1 MYKVLI
7 RPLVIEDASI
17 SWKWRNDPVIWKY
30 TGKKPD
36 IYITEEIEKK
46 WLAEKLAEINSTRFA
61 ITVDDIYVGNIQLT
75 NIRENESAEYHI
87 FIGDKTYWGKGI
99 ASLAT
104 SQILRY
110 AKNLLRL
117 KTIYLSVNP
126 ENFNAIK
133 LYEKAGFKKVNDNVV
148 MKLELRQFETPVVSI
163 FMMTFNHEEFI
174 SEAIEGV
181 LMQKTN
187 FDYEI
192 VIGED
197 CSTDNTREIILSYQK
212 KYPGKFKLL
221 LHEKNIGAVANQMA
235 IFQACVGKY
244 IALCEGDD
252 YWTDPLKLQKQVDFL
267 EGNPEYGL
275 VHTDFD
281 IHEII
286 SGNYA
291 RNVIALQ
298 KPKMEWQEGSEF
310 VRWYTGGY
318 TKIIT
323 CTVCFRKS
331 IYDRFYSIEDLQN
344 VKVFGDIVLFCTI
357 GGNSKVKYFSES
369 TAVKN
374 NLPES
379 ASQSQNFKKKIENSV
394 HIANAFSYFAN
405 KYNIKKKYYMSY
417 QKAIKYNILKTG
429 ILKNDKSVFKF
440 GLTSTLYNL
449 NLIEKMLFSILFCI
463 YPYLRKFN
471 KLVIKR

>member
-1 MYKVLI
+1 MSGNKMIDFVALKVPI
-7 RPLVIEDASI
+7 PI
-17 SWKWRNDPVIWKY
+17 SEQVWPVG
-30 TGKKPD
+30 TKP
-36 IYITEEIEKK
+36 
-46 WLAEKLAEINSTRFA
+46 
-61 ITVDDIYVGNIQLT
+61 YVATDTLT
-75 NIRENESAEYHI
+75 Y
-87 FIGDKTYWGKGI
+87 
-99 ASLAT
+99 
-104 SQILRY
+104 
-110 AKNLLRL
+110 
-117 KTIYLSVNP
+117 
-126 ENFNAIK
+126 
-133 LYEKAGFKKVNDNVV
+133 
-148 MKLELRQFETPVVSI
+148 
-163 FMMTFNHEEFI
+163 NHEPYI
-174 SEAIEGV
+174 RKCLDGI
-181 LMQKTN
+181 LMQKTT
-187 FDYEI
+187 FPVRI
-192 VIGED
+192 CIFED
-197 CSTDNTREIILSYQK
+197 ASTDKTTELVKEYAE
-212 KYPGKFKLL
+212 KYPGL
-221 LHEKNIGAVANQMA
+221 
-235 IFQACVGKY
+235 IFVFCQKENTWGKGEIRKKALEPYFEARNSAKY

-417 QKAIKYNILKTG
+417 QKATKYNILKTG